1 LAKTCIKIRS
11 TGKSSLFEA
20 PLQAVSHNFTSDEGV
35 GRFNTNN
42 KLVLLLHDCNIDVL
56 LKGKDCEKL
65 KTLTRSEPTT
75 AKIHSSTVSV
85 PPIHVLLTSNRYLHM
100 SCILHY
106 YILRFCQ
113 IVFII
118 LIITLQFFFRNL
130 LDHKFATPPKDKQT
144 FRVSYP
150 SELKPTS
157 KIHSQDIDAVQK
169 RYIECFI
176 RSRPTLPVEALPKCG
191 NFTHKHMVIGLYK
204 QIIRILHKYT
214 PGDFNSPYLYLY
226 PISSLCKNLHL
237 MKADL
242 HAPLKQILF
251 GLIERYGLSEN
262 QTMTCLGYLNVKL
275 EDNDS
280 A

>member
-1 LAKTCIKIRS
+1 
-11 TGKSSLFEA
+11 
-20 PLQAVSHNFTSDEGV
+20 
-35 GRFNTNN
+35 
-42 KLVLLLHDCNIDVL
+42 
-56 LKGKDCEKL
+56 
-65 KTLTRSEPTT
+65 
-75 AKIHSSTVSV
+75 
-85 PPIHVLLTSNRYLHM
+85 
-100 SCILHY
+100 
-106 YILRFCQ
+106 
-113 IVFII
+113 
-118 LIITLQFFFRNL
+118 L

-176 RSRPTLPVEALPKCG
+176 RSRPTLPVEALPKCE
-191 NFTHKHMVIGLYK
+191 